1 MSKPAGDNDEF
12 NLNEFLAMA
21 DMKQNISFKINKR
34 EESYL
39 ESDLNYFC
47 RAIHDIQSVLLVS
60 SFMSMLELNWKNKF
74 IPSPD
79 ETCCIINLL
88 CTLNSI

>member
-12 NLNEFLAMA
+12 NYKEFLAMA

-39 ESDLNYFC
+39 ESVLNYFC
-47 RAIHDIQSVLLVS
+47 GGIHDIQSVLLVGT
-60 SFMSMLELNWKNKF
+60 FMGMLELNF
-74 IPSPD
+74 
-79 ETCCIINLL
+79 T
-88 CTLNSI
+88 